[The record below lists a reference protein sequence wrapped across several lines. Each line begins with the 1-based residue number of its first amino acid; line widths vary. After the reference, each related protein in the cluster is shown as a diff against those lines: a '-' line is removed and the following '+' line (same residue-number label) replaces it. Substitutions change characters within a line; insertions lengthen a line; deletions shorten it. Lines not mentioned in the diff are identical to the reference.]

1 MKKVEKINGK
11 YMINCIILTE
21 GEIPSFAGIRGPLL
35 IPRPM
40 EVDVV
45 KTLLFFNVDVRA
57 VDGMEYKVED
67 AEKLTIEKVEELI
80 NGKKPEPKP
89 TPQQVKPEPKV
100 EQPPVEEVKKEDTK
114 KEPVVNDVK
123 PEPKVEQ
130 PPVEEVK
137 EEVKPAQNNKKGK
150 K

>member
-21 GEIPSFAGIRGPLL
+21 GEIPSFAGVRGPLL

-45 KTLLFFNVDVRA
+45 KILLFFNVDVRA
-57 VDGMEYKVED
+57 VDGMNYKVED

-80 NGKKPEPKP
+80 NGKQPEPQQPIPEPKVEQPPVKEEIPKETVVEPKPEP
-89 TPQQVKPEPKV
+89 KPEPKV
-100 EQPPVEEVKKEDTK
+100 EQPP
-114 KEPVVNDVK
+114 
-123 PEPKVEQ
+123 
-130 PPVEEVK
+130 VK
-137 EEVKPAQNNKKGK
+137 EEVKPAQNNKKAK

>member
-1 MKKVEKINGK
+1 MKKVEKINGV

-57 VDGMEYKVED
+57 VDGMDYKVED
-67 AEKLTIEKVEELI
+67 AEKLTIDKVEELI
-80 NGKKPEPKP
+80 NGKQPGPQQAKPEP
-89 TPQQVKPEPKV
+89 KPEPKV
-100 EQPPVEEVKKEDTK
+100 EQPPVKEEAKKTVVE
-114 KEPVVNDVK
+114 EPK
-123 PEPKVEQ
+123 PEPKLEQ
-130 PPVEEVK
+130 PPVN
-137 EEVKPAQNNKKGK
+137 EEVKPAQNNKKAK

>member
-1 MKKVEKINGK
+1 MKKVEIINGK
-11 YMINCIILTE
+11 YMLNCVILVD
-21 GEIPSFAGIRGPLL
+21 GEIPAFGGIRGPLT

-45 KTLLFFNVDVRA
+45 KTLLFFGADVRV

-67 AEKLTIEKVEELI
+67 TEKLTLEKIEELI
-80 NGKKPEPKP
+80 SGKKPEP
-89 TPQQVKPEPKV
+89 QQVREESKV
-100 EQPPVEEVKKEDTK
+100 EQPPVEEVKEEVKEQ
-114 KEPVVNDVK
+114 PVVK
-123 PEPKVEQ
+123 EEPKVEQ

-137 EEVKPAQNNKKGK
+137 EEVKPAQNNKKSK

>member
-21 GEIPSFAGIRGPLL
+21 GEIPSFAGVRGPLL

-40 EVDVV
+40 DADVV
-45 KTLLFFNVDVRA
+45 KILLFFNVDVRA
-57 VDGMEYKVED
+57 VDGVEYKVED

-80 NGKKPEPKP
+80 NGKQPEP
-89 TPQQVKPEPKV
+89 QQPIPEPKV
-100 EQPPVEEVKKEDTK
+100 EQPPVKEEIPKETVV
-114 KEPVVNDVK
+114 EPKPEPK

-130 PPVEEVK
+130 QPVK
-137 EEVKPAQNNKKGK
+137 EEVKPAQNNKKAK

>member
-1 MKKVEKINGK
+1 MKKVEKINGE

-89 TPQQVKPEPKV
+89 QQAKPEPKV
-100 EQPPVEEVKKEDTK
+100 EQPPVKEVKKEDTK
-114 KEPVVNDVK
+114 KEPVVEDVK

-137 EEVKPAQNNKKGK
+137 EEVKHAQNNKKGK

>member
-57 VDGMEYKVED
+57 VDGMEYNVED
-67 AEKLTIEKVEELI
+67 ALKLTVEKVEELI
-80 NGKKPEPKP
+80 NGKQPEP
-89 TPQQVKPEPKV
+89 QQAKPEPKV
-100 EQPPVEEVKKEDTK
+100 EQPPVKEVKEEVAKETVVE
-114 KEPVVNDVK
+114 EPK

-130 PPVEEVK
+130 PPVKDVK
-137 EEVKPAQNNKKGK
+137 EEVKPAQNNKKAK

>member
-45 KTLLFFNVDVRA
+45 KTLLFFDVDVRA

-67 AEKLTIEKVEELI
+67 ALKLTVEKVEELI
-80 NGKKPEPKP
+80 NGKQPEP
-89 TPQQVKPEPKV
+89 QQAKPEPKV
-100 EQPPVEEVKKEDTK
+100 EQPPVKEVKEEVAKETVVE
-114 KEPVVNDVK
+114 EPK

-130 PPVEEVK
+130 PPVK
-137 EEVKPAQNNKKGK
+137 EEAKPAQNNKKLK

>member
-1 MKKVEKINGK
+1 MKKVEKINGV

-57 VDGMEYKVED
+57 VDGMDYKVED
-67 AEKLTIEKVEELI
+67 ALKLTIEKVEELI
-80 NGKKPEPKP
+80 NGKQPEP
-89 TPQQVKPEPKV
+89 QQAKPEPKV
-100 EQPPVEEVKKEDTK
+100 EQPPVNEVKEEVAKETVVE
-114 KEPVVNDVK
+114 EPK

-130 PPVEEVK
+130 PPVK
-137 EEVKPAQNNKKGK
+137 EEAKPAQNNKKAK

>member
-57 VDGMEYKVED
+57 VDGMEYNVED
-67 AEKLTIEKVEELI
+67 ALKLTVEKVEELI
-80 NGKKPEPKP
+80 NGKQPEP
-89 TPQQVKPEPKV
+89 QQAKPEPKV
-100 EQPPVEEVKKEDTK
+100 EQPPVKEVKEEVAKETVVE
-114 KEPVVNDVK
+114 EPK

-130 PPVEEVK
+130 PPVKDVT
-137 EEVKPAQNNKKGK
+137 EEVKPAQNNKKAK

>member
-35 IPRPM
+35 IPRPI
-40 EVDVV
+40 EADVV

-57 VDGMEYKVED
+57 VDGMNYRVEN
-67 AEKLTIEKVEELI
+67 AQKLTIEMLEELI
-80 NGKKPEPKP
+80 SGKKPE
-89 TPQQVKPEPKV
+89 PQQVKPEPKV
-100 EQPPVEEVKKEDTK
+100 EQPPVEEVKEESNKETV
-114 KEPVVNDVK
+114 KEEVK

-130 PPVEEVK
+130 PPVKEVK

>member
-1 MKKVEKINGK
+1 MKKIEKINGK

-57 VDGMEYKVED
+57 VDGMDYKIGD
-67 AEKLTIEKVEELI
+67 AQKLTIEKVEELI
-80 NGKKPEPKP
+80 NGKKPEP
-89 TPQQVKPEPKV
+89 QQLKPEPKV
-100 EQPPVEEVKKEDTK
+100 EQPPVEKVKEEVIKETVAEK
-114 KEPVVNDVK
+114 VKPEPK

>member
-35 IPRPM
+35 IPRPID
-40 EVDVV
+40 VDVV
-45 KTLLFFNVDVRA
+45 KILLFFNVDVRA
-57 VDGMEYKVED
+57 VDGMDYKLED
-67 AEKLTIEKVEELI
+67 AQKLTIEKVYELI
-80 NGKKPEPKP
+80 NGKQPEP
-89 TPQQVKPEPKV
+89 QQAKPEPKV
-100 EQPPVEEVKKEDTK
+100 EQPPVKEEVKEETPKET
-114 KEPVVNDVK
+114 VVEQPK

-130 PPVEEVK
+130 PPVK
-137 EEVKPAQNNKKGK
+137 EEVKPAQNNKKAK

>member
-35 IPRPM
+35 IPRPID
-40 EVDVV
+40 VDVV
-45 KTLLFFNVDVRA
+45 KILLFFNVDVRA
-57 VDGMEYKVED
+57 VDGMDYKLED
-67 AEKLTIEKVEELI
+67 AQKLTIEKVYELI
-80 NGKKPEPKP
+80 NGKQPKP
-89 TPQQVKPEPKV
+89 QPQQAKPEPKV
-100 EQPPVEEVKKEDTK
+100 EQPPVKEVKEETAKETVVE
-114 KEPVVNDVK
+114 EPK

-130 PPVEEVK
+130 PPVK
-137 EEVKPAQNNKKGK
+137 EEVKPAQNNKKAK